1 MVSSVPK
8 LCPDILPISLRFPS
22 KSAGF
27 HMANIQKR
35 ERKNGTIFRVQV
47 RIKGFPVQSKS
58 FKRLTDAKMWAQQTE
73 ASIRKGEFQ
82 NVIKTAGKKT
92 LGEVIT
98 RYRKEVLPRKSEG
111 TQRAEK
117 THLDFWEAAFGEY
130 ALSNIETDKIEER
143 MVELEAQGYSRRTTE
158 LKDGE
163 KQTFRPRS
171 LRTLKYYRHTLAMLF
186 KLAQKWKWTGSNPVD
201 GVNKI
206 TKLRNERVRY
216 LSDKEREALLKAC
229 KASDSKQ
236 LYSIVVFALSTGA
249 RKGEIMNLTL
259 ADLDLSRNRATLRET
274 KNGETRSVPIVPHLH
289 DLLTKEIKS
298 AKALYK
304 ELELKSQTQWLF
316 PRPDG
321 QEPIYFRKA
330 WYNALEKA
338 GVKDF
343 RFHDLRHSTASYL
356 AMGGATPLDIAAVL
370 GHKTLQMV
378 KRYAHLSETHT
389 AAVVNRMSE
398 KIFGTSK

>member
-1 MVSSVPK
+1 
-8 LCPDILPISLRFPS
+8 
-22 KSAGF
+22 
-27 HMANIQKR
+27 MANIQKR
-35 ERKNGTIFRVQV
+35 ERQNGPIFRVQV
-47 RIKGFPVQSKS
+47 RIKGFPKQTKS

-82 NVIKTAGKKT
+82 NVIQTAGKKT
-92 LGEVIT
+92 LRDVIT
-98 RYRKEVLPRKSEG
+98 RYRKEILPRKSEG
-111 TQRAEK
+111 TQRAEN
-117 THLDFWEAAFGEY
+117 THLDYWEAAFGDY
-130 ALSNIETDKIEER
+130 ALSNIDSDKITDKMTALETD
-143 MVELEAQGYSRRTTE
+143 GYSRKTKLE
-158 LKDGE
+158 EGE
-163 KQTFRPRS
+163 EAKPIPRS

-186 KLAQKWKWTGSNPVD
+186 KFAKQWKWTNHSPVD

-206 TKLRNERVRY
+206 TKLKNERVRY
-216 LSDKEREALLKAC
+216 LSDKERKDLLKAC

-236 LYSIVVFALSTGA
+236 LYPIVVFALSTGA
-249 RKGEIMNLTL
+249 RKGEIMNLKL
-259 ADLDLSRNRATLRET
+259 ADIDLARNQATLRET
-274 KNGETRSVPIVPHLH
+274 KNGETRSVPIVPHLRE
-289 DLLTKEIKS
+289 LLVKEIKS

-304 ELELKSQTQWLF
+304 ELHPKSPVQWLF

-338 GVKDF
+338 GIADF

-378 KRYAHLSETHT
+378 KRYAHLSESHT
-389 AAVVNRMSE
+389 SKVVNEMSE
-398 KIFGTSK
+398 RIFGT

>member
-1 MVSSVPK
+1 
-8 LCPDILPISLRFPS
+8 
-22 KSAGF
+22 
-27 HMANIQKR
+27 MANIQKR
-35 ERKNGTIFRVQV
+35 ERKNGPIFRVQV
-47 RIKGFPVQSKS
+47 RIKGFPVQTKS

-92 LGEVIT
+92 LGDVIA

-111 TQRAEK
+111 TQRAEN
-117 THLDFWEAAFGEY
+117 THLDFWEAAFGVY
-130 ALSNIETDKIEER
+130 ALSNIEAEKISEK
-143 MVELEAQGYSRRTTE
+143 MAELETTGYSRKTKLE
-158 LKDGE
+158 EGQAAKPI
-163 KQTFRPRS
+163 PRS

-186 KLAQKWKWTGSNPVD
+186 KYAKQWNWTGQSPVD

-206 TKLRNERVRY
+206 TKLKNERIRY
-216 LSDKEREALLKAC
+216 LSDKERKDLLKAC
-229 KASDSKQ
+229 KDSESKQ
-236 LYSIVVFALSTGA
+236 LYPIVVFALSTGA

-259 ADLDLSRNRATLRET
+259 GDIDLVRNQATLRET

-289 DLLTKEIKS
+289 ELLVKEIKA

-304 ELELKSQTQWLF
+304 KLELRNQPHWLF

-330 WYNALEKA
+330 WYSALEKA
-338 GVKDF
+338 GVDDF

-378 KRYAHLSETHT
+378 KRYAHLSEAHT
-389 AAVVNRMSE
+389 AGVVNKLGER
-398 KIFGTSK
+398 IFGASK